1 MSRMAAL
8 VFLAV
13 STVPPPPGPSLTAEQ
28 AMANYRAM
36 VKGAIPS
43 VEPPDCPP
51 SANGE
56 IVVCHRDVHPEPR
69 LPLPDE
75 RAEAG
80 EEVRHAGELRQDPG
94 PPTGPPS
101 KQMQTILKGFGLLKS
116 LVTGEDATPE

>member
-8 VFLAV
+8 VLLA
-13 STVPPPPGPSLTAEQ
+13 TAAAATPSKELTAEQ

-36 VKGAIPS
+36 LKGAADTPRD
-43 VEPPDCPP
+43 DCPDKR
-51 SANGE
+51 GDTI
-56 IVVCHRDVHPEPR
+56 IVCAHPKVPPPR

-80 EEVRHAGELRQDPG
+80 EVVRHPGEPGLGDQG

-101 KQMQTILKGFGLLKS
+101 KQMDTVIKLFGLLKGAA
-116 LVTGEDATPE
+116 TGEDTSPN

>member
-1 MSRMAAL
+1 MAAL

-13 STVPPPPGPSLTAEQ
+13 STVQPAPASAGMTAEQ
-28 AMANYRAM
+28 AMANYQAM
-36 VKGAIPS
+36 LKAAA
-43 VEPPDCPP
+43 PPADAPECPP

-56 IVVCHRDVHPEPR
+56 IVVCHRDVHPQPR
-69 LPLPDE
+69 LPMPDE

-80 EEVRHAGELRQDPG
+80 EDIRHAGEIRQDAG

-116 LVTGEDATPE
+116 LVTSEDPTPE